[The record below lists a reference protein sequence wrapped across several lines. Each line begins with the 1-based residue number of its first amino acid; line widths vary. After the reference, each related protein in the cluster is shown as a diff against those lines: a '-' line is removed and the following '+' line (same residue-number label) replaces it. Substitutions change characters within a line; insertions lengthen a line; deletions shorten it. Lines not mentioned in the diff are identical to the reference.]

1 MNYLCVEQLCVS
13 LGGKPILSDLS
24 AKFQGGQFT
33 TVLGPNGTGKT
44 TLLKAILGTIPYH
57 GAVLSRS
64 GSEPI
69 PIRRFSYLCQLNK
82 SPSQLTVIEMV
93 LLGLVNQLT
102 WKISEQQQLLAEN
115 MLKSLGILPIATR
128 RFSALSG
135 GQQQMVAMAQ
145 ALISKPKIL
154 LLDEPTSALDLRHQ
168 VQVLDLAKQ
177 YTRDSGAVTVAVL
190 HDLSLAARYSD
201 QLLLLNE
208 GNVVASGEPKDVLK
222 PDLLEHVYQVEVDVG
237 CCNQGHWHVTP
248 TRPTRSYSQYL
259 AAV

>member
-1 MNYLCVEQLCVS
+1 MNRLCVDQLSVS

-24 AKFQGGQFT
+24 AEFEGGQFT
-33 TVLGPNGTGKT
+33 AILGPNGTGKT
-44 TLLKAILGTIPYH
+44 TLLKAMMGTINH
-57 GAVLSRS
+57 QGSIVAQSQS
-64 GSEPI
+64 GSI
-69 PIRRFSYLCQLNK
+69 PVSHFSYLCQLNK

-102 WKISEQQQLLAEN
+102 WKVNEEQQLLAEN
-115 MLKSLGILPIATR
+115 MLKSLGLLPIATR

-145 ALISKPKIL
+145 ALISNPKVL

-177 YTRDSGAVTVAVL
+177 YTRDSGAVTIAVL

-201 QLLLLNE
+201 KLLLLNN
-208 GNVVASGEPKDVLK
+208 GNVVASGEPKVVLT
-222 PDLLEHVYQVEVDVG
+222 PDLLEQVYQVEVDVG
-237 CCNQGHWHVTP
+237 RCCQGHWHVTP
-248 TRPTRSYSQYL
+248 TQPTHPVL
-259 AAV
+259 